1 MPPENLGEHTLR
13 ENNSQAALL
22 HIRLRYFFPENRTHI
37 SSWRP
42 SHDTV
47 KSLHNI
53 IVQGFG
59 NITIKGDYR
68 RDHRTIL
75 HSPHTIPIPH
85 KIPRF
90 QIVPYLMDE
99 FLVYLGSRW
108 EDINPYQL
116 GALCMWRLS
125 HIHPFED
132 GNDRTSRLFCYLC
145 MTMKIGTWIRGSDT
159 ILYQLEQEPF
169 RSQYYGALQQGDNGN
184 LNPLADLLLNL
195 SLIHI

>member
-1 MPPENLGEHTLR
+1 
-13 ENNSQAALL
+13 
-22 HIRLRYFFPENRTHI
+22 
-37 SSWRP
+37 
-42 SHDTV
+42 
-47 KSLHNI
+47 LHNI

-59 NITIKGDYR
+59 NIQVKGDYSRDR
-68 RDHRTIL
+68 RWIQN
-75 HSPHTIPIPH
+75 SEH

-116 GALCMWRLS
+116 GALCMWRLN

-132 GNDRTSRLFCYLC
+132 GNGRTSRLFCYLC

-195 SLIHI
+195 TREQIKSSLR